1 MATPVI
7 RWPQANLAIGR
18 SRSLVKKPSPLTI
31 SIGSARAIGMDL
43 AHLYVDGADPFRL
56 EGFNLALQGLALGVG
71 GKDRAEKRDQRGDML
86 LIHRGSSAI
95 LG

>member
-7 RWPQANLAIGR
+7 RWPQANFAIGR

-43 AHLYVDGADPFRL
+43 AQLHVDGANPFRL
-56 EGFNLALQGLALGVG
+56 DEFKLALQGLALGVG
-71 GKDRAEKRDQRGDML
+71 GKIGDSEHGAEHGRPGCNGQGGL
-86 LIHRGSSAI
+86 
-95 LG
+95 